1 MRPLLT
7 TRVAATLAL
16 SIIAF
21 AALAPR
27 SNAQDIV
34 GGAART
40 DLTGGAGAGSGNRGG
55 GGGGGGGGS
64 PRKRPTVRNTAT
76 TTTVRTV
83 TRTKT
88 VVVTPTT
95 GTLSVAAEPGAA
107 ILVEPLRGGDALEG
121 EVDRDE
127 RLFIFNNLRP
137 GTYRVAAELDG
148 YTDAEKEVTVVANR
162 PASVTLE
169 LRPIT
174 YNVNVTANINRGEVR
189 YAPVVGQKDPSGEI
203 KYTAT
208 GETRLAQLQ
217 NGRVTLPNL
226 RTGTYGLDIR
236 SEEVGYQTLL
246 ATITLP
252 GKTDYNVELKKL
264 LSSKT
269 FSATWTNLEGWE
281 APGGWMIETRKLAVR
296 GPGIALPKDESF
308 RYYSDFQLSS
318 DVKMLN
324 GVAASFV
331 LRAQDKQN
339 YYLIQLTGA
348 KADEPYVLR
357 GFIVRNGAPQ
367 RMGAPIPI
375 DAFAATLKDNQFF
388 NVSIK
393 ATDNNFNV
401 SITDSQTG
409 DLLPLGILSD
419 NNRNF
424 RVGAVGIAV
433 RDIEQNEIGRFIVC
447 TPECPRG

>member
-7 TRVAATLAL
+7 ARVVATLVLSVVAL
-16 SIIAF
+16 TAG
-21 AALAPR
+21 APQ
-27 SNAQDIV
+27 AHGQDIV

-40 DLTGGAGAGSGNRGG
+40 DLSGGAGAGGG
-55 GGGGGGGGS
+55 SRGGGGGGGGS

-95 GTLSVAAEPGAA
+95 GTLSVATEPGAA

-127 RLFIFNNLRP
+127 RLFIFNNLKP

-169 LRPIT
+169 LRPVT
-174 YNVNVTANINRGEVR
+174 YNVNIVANINKGEVR
-189 YAPVVGQKDPSGEI
+189 YAPVVGHKDPTTGEI
-203 KYTAT
+203 KYTPT
-208 GETRLAQLQ
+208 GETRLAQVQ

-236 SEEVGYQTLL
+236 SDEVGYQTLL
-246 ATITLP
+246 DTITLP
-252 GKTDYNVELKKL
+252 GKTDYDVKLNKL

-269 FSATWTNLEGWE
+269 FSATWTNLEGWD
-281 APGGWMIETRKLAVR
+281 APTGWAVETRKLVVR
-296 GPGIALPKDESF
+296 GPGVALPKDESF
-308 RYYSDFQLSS
+308 RYYSDFQISS

-348 KADEPYVLR
+348 RADEPYVLR
-357 GFIVRNGAPQ
+357 GFLVKNGVPQ
-367 RMGAPIPI
+367 RIGAPIPI
-375 DAFAATLKDNQFF
+375 DAFASTLKDNQFF

-424 RVGAVGIAV
+424 RVGAAGIAA
-433 RDIEQNEIGRFIVC
+433 RDTEQNEIGRFIVC

>member
-7 TRVAATLAL
+7 ARVIATLVL
-16 SIIAF
+16 SIN
-21 AALAPR
+21 ALAGAQPA
-27 SNAQDIV
+27 SAQDIV

-40 DLTGGAGAGSGNRGG
+40 DLSGGAGAGIRAGG
-55 GGGGGGGGS
+55 GGGGGGT
-64 PRKRPTVRNTAT
+64 RRRPTVRNTAT

-95 GTLSVAAEPGAA
+95 GTLSVATEPGAA

-121 EVDRDE
+121 EVAKDE
-127 RLFIFNNLRP
+127 RLFIFNNLKP
-137 GTYRVAAELDG
+137 GTYRVAAELEG
-148 YTDAEKEVTVVANR
+148 YTDAEKEVTVIANR

-174 YNVNVTANINRGEVR
+174 HNVNITANVTRGEVR
-189 YAPVVGQKDPSGEI
+189 YAPVTGTKDPSTGEI

-208 GETRLAQLQ
+208 GETRLAQIQ
-217 NGRVTLPNL
+217 NGRATLPNL
-226 RTGTYGLDIR
+226 RTGTYGIDIR

-252 GKTDYNVELKKL
+252 GKTDYDVKLNKL

-269 FSATWTNLEGWE
+269 LSATWTNLEGWD
-281 APGGWMIETRKLAVR
+281 APGGWAVQTRKLVVR
-296 GPGIALPKDESF
+296 GPGVALPKDESY

-318 DVKMLN
+318 DAKMLN
-324 GVAASFV
+324 GVAASFAV
-331 LRAQDKQN
+331 RAQDKQN

-357 GFIVRNGAPQ
+357 GFLVKNGVPQ
-367 RMGAPIPI
+367 RLGSPIPI
-375 DAFAATLKDNQFF
+375 DAFASTLKDNQFF

-393 ATDNNFNV
+393 ATDNSFNV

-409 DLLPLGILSD
+409 DLLPLGILTD
-419 NNRNF
+419 PNRNF
-424 RVGAVGIAV
+424 RVGAVGIAA
-433 RDIEQNEIGRFIVC
+433 RDAEQNEIGRFIVC